1 MSKITN
7 MTNGEIDRLGE
18 KIKVNGKP
26 SMEDLDLLQEF
37 RKSYKDPLSRVFE
50 TLRNFAIKVDKEAIV
65 TFRIKRIDTIIR
77 KLHRFKRTPKGRMPL
92 SRMWDIAGCRC
103 IFNSDDESLIYK
115 LKDILVK
122 EFGNCKFNDHVA
134 NPKPDGYK
142 SLHIYIQDKI
152 QNKKV
157 EIQIRT
163 TKQHNWA
170 TLVEIID
177 LIYNTKI
184 KEGSKNSKLQR
195 FLFLF
200 SIKENLSKE
209 EKRELINIERK
220 FQIFKMMS
228 EVFSK
233 NYINIRRQW
242 ISQNQNS
249 GSFYVI
255 EANKD
260 LSSTID
266 LFKGFEEA
274 ESEYYSKYTS
284 SSESNVL
291 LTYIKNAKFRQISKA
306 YSNYVL
312 TMHSF
317 FEDYKIILEEQILED
332 IRSHNFF
339 SLYKSLNLYRKTT
352 VIYLKNIR
360 SEIKELYKCKN
371 DNTIK
376 KNHKRE
382 WQKDLEKE
390 IATWR
395 NSTNRFFD
403 QQNRVIKRGG
413 ITEFL
418 IDSQFKFLA
427 WQIK

>member
-1 MSKITN
+1 
-7 MTNGEIDRLGE
+7 MTNGEIDRLGDR
-18 KIKVNGKP
+18 IKDSKKP
-26 SMEDLDLLQEF
+26 SLTDLGLLQEF

-50 TLRNFAIKVDKEAIV
+50 TLRHFAIKVDKEAIA

-77 KLHRFKRTPKGRMPL
+77 KLSRFDDNEKGDMQL

-103 IFNSDDESLIYK
+103 IFSSDDETSIYK
-115 LKDILVK
+115 LADALVK
-122 EFGNCKFNDHVA
+122 EFGNCKINDHVS
-134 NPKPDGYK
+134 NPKKDGYR

-184 KEGSKNSKLQR
+184 KEGAKNLELQR

-200 SIKENLSKE
+200 SQKENLTKT
-209 EKRELINIERK
+209 EKSELIKIERK
-220 FQIFKMMS
+220 YKIFKRMS
-228 EVFSK
+228 SVFSK

-242 ISQNQNS
+242 ISQNQNK

-266 LFKGFEEA
+266 LFPDFEEA
-274 ESEYYSKYTS
+274 ENEYYLKYTKN
-284 SSESNVL
+284 SESNIL
-291 LTYIKNAKFRQISKA
+291 LTFIKNAKFKQISKA

-317 FEDYKIILEEQILED
+317 FEEYQKILEEQVIDKLK
-332 IRSHNFF
+332 SNSFF
-339 SLYKSLNLYRKTT
+339 SLWKSWNSYRKTT
-352 VIYLKNIR
+352 IIYLKNIR
-360 SEIKELYKCKN
+360 NEIKELNNCRK
-371 DNTIK
+371 DITIK
-376 KNHKRE
+376 RNHKQE
-382 WQKDLEKE
+382 WVKDLNNE
-390 IATWR
+390 IQKW
-395 NSTNRFFD
+395 TNTTNF
-403 QQNRVIKRGG
+403 
-413 ITEFL
+413 
-418 IDSQFKFLA
+418 FLA
-427 WQIK
+427 RQNKLLKKGGLIELLVTSQIKLIVRQLK

>member
-1 MSKITN
+1 MPKRN

-18 KIKVNGKP
+18 RIKVNGKP
-26 SMEDLDLLQEF
+26 NAEDLDLLQEF

-77 KLHRFKRTPKGRMPL
+77 KLHRFKDNPEGSMAL

-103 IFNSDDESLIYK
+103 IFNSNEESLIYR
-115 LKDILVK
+115 LRDALIK
-122 EFGNCKFNDHVA
+122 EYGECKINDHVST
-134 NPKPDGYK
+134 PKKDGYR

-152 QNKKV
+152 LNKKIEV
-157 EIQIRT
+157 QIRT

-177 LIYNTKI
+177 LIYSTKI
-184 KEGSKNSKLQR
+184 KEGSNNVELQR

-200 SIKENLSKE
+200 SKKENLNKDD
-209 EKRELINIERK
+209 KNELIKIERK
-220 FQIFKMMS
+220 YRIFKRMS

-242 ISQNQNS
+242 ISQNQNN

-255 EANKD
+255 EAKND
-260 LSSTID
+260 FSSTID
-266 LFKGFEEA
+266 LYRDFEEA
-274 ESEYYSKYTS
+274 ESEYYLKYVS
-284 SSESNVL
+284 NSESNIL
-291 LTYIKNAKFRQISKA
+291 LTYIKNAKFKQISKA

-317 FEDYKIILEEQILED
+317 FEDYKTILEEQVLEKL
-332 IRSHNFF
+332 RSGNFF
-339 SLYKSLNLYRKTT
+339 SIWKSLNRYRKTT
-352 VIYLKNIR
+352 IVYLKNIR
-360 SEIKELYKCKN
+360 NEIQELNNCQK

-376 KNHKRE
+376 RNHKKE
-382 WQKDLEKE
+382 WEKDLVKE
-390 IATWR
+390 ISSWQQ
-395 NSTNRFFD
+395 STDLFFK
-403 QQNRVIKRGG
+403 QQASEIKSGSAIELLVI
-413 ITEFL
+413 T
-418 IDSQFKFLA
+418 
-427 WQIK
+427 QIKLLTWQVK